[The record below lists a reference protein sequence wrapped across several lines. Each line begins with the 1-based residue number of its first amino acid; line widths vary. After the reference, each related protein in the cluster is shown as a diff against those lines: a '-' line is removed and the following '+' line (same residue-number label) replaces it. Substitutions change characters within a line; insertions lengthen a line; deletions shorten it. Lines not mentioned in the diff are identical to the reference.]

1 MVPFSILTYV
11 LCWKAAVTLKKN
23 KRDVRILKYWQRKI
37 KDICWVSF
45 SLNRVVMEWYLWY
58 DISILSKYCT
68 HDLRMEMLLL
78 YTWGWSCSSLLDVCD
93 GLWFI
98 DWWSCGNL
106 FSRLFSDRLF
116 SPARSIRWYWSTAR
130 TWRWCTSQIPVNF
143 WILASGFCSFTSH
156 FGYLIFASINNIS
169 LQMFS
174 TSFFPDKQLA

>member
-1 MVPFSILTYV
+1 MLKGCSDIKKEQKRCENTQILT
-11 LCWKAAVTLKKN
+11 K
-23 KRDVRILKYWQRKI
+23 KI

-58 DISILSKYCT
+58 DIIILFKYCT

-78 YTWGWSCSSLLDVCD
+78 YTWGWSCSSLQDVCD

-116 SPARSIRWYWSTAR
+116 SPAKSIRWYWSRAR

-143 WILASGFCSFTSH
+143 EFWRVDFAHLRAILVT
-156 FGYLIFASINNIS
+156 
-169 LQMFS
+169 
-174 TSFFPDKQLA
+174 